1 MRAAQVLQAGQPLLH
16 LLQLRAR
23 QFQGTEEN
31 QQGTTMTQK
40 RIDEERAFAA
50 QCMIDQF
57 DEMLKAGQITQQRH
71 DELVAKV
78 NSVNN

>member
-1 MRAAQVLQAGQPLLH
+1 
-16 LLQLRAR
+16 
-23 QFQGTEEN
+23 
-31 QQGTTMTQK
+31 MTQK
-40 RIDEERAFAA
+40 RIEEERAFAA

-57 DEMLKAGQITQQRH
+57 DEMLKAGEITQQRH